1 MTGVQLDYGQAQT
14 AALTATARA
23 AGTLN
28 FDPNAVDE
36 LVALYDRMVTGLQ
49 SIRVQLQVA
58 TRASGFGD
66 IPTAQELAQGFA
78 GKATDGIAVL
88 DQLIDG
94 ALRLQ
99 EAFLCAGG
107 RLEEADTVNGI
118 RIRIAESTLPG
129 DSA

>member
-14 AALTATARA
+14 AALTAAARA

-49 SIRVQLQVA
+49 DVRVQLQAA

-66 IPTAQELAQGFA
+66 IPTAQELAKGFA
-78 GKATDGIAVL
+78 GKATDGIAVV

-107 RLEEADTVNGI
+107 RLEDADTVNST
-118 RIRIAESTLPG
+118 RIRIAGAAAPG
-129 DSA
+129 GSA